1 MHAIRQ
7 RFNLYAGGSSS
18 ADVRRFFQLINAD
31 EVLGT
36 HRGLFQMAVD
46 MRPLTRE
53 ELVRSLPREL
63 ERLARSLLGR
73 LRTERPP
80 LGAPP
85 SSSHRSM
92 DLALSFG
99 VSGGS
104 GGRVTAANLS
114 RRKHAGEIDYF
125 CLVGRARRF
134 CKVVLT
140 GQTKY
145 RLRISWTRSLKSRTT
160 AATTGSIEKDLT
172 VRSTACSTLTVFD
185 DPSCG

>member
-1 MHAIRQ
+1 MGRILGLVNGVWATAQERKMHAIRQ
-7 RFNLYAGGSSS
+7 RFNLYAGGSLS

-92 DLALSFG
+92 DLALSLG
-99 VSGGS
+99 VSGGLECLS
-104 GGRVTAANLS
+104 AIIPCSCLRASLS
-114 RRKHAGEIDYF
+114 RKRRRAFSPALAAH
-125 CLVGRARRF
+125 CWVG
-134 CKVVLT
+134 
-140 GQTKY
+140 
-145 RLRISWTRSLKSRTT
+145 
-160 AATTGSIEKDLT
+160 
-172 VRSTACSTLTVFD
+172 
-185 DPSCG
+185 